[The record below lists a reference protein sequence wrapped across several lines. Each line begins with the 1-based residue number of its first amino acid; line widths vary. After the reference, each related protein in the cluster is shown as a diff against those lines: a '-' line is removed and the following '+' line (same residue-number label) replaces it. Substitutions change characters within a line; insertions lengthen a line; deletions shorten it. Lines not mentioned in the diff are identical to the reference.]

1 MSEYKEIRDDQIR
14 VINSENLKK
23 KPSRT
28 QWIIIIS
35 VLTLLFVGII
45 IGAVSHYKKN
55 KIQQLQCK

>member
-45 IGAVSHYKKN
+45 IGVVSHYKKN
-55 KIQQLQCK
+55 KIQ